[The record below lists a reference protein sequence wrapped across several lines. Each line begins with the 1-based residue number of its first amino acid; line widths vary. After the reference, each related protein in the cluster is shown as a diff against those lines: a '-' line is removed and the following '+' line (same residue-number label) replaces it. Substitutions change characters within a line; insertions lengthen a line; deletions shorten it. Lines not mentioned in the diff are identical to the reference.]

1 MKGVFVVAGE
11 ASGDILGARLIAALR
26 RRRPALSFAGIGGP
40 AMAAEGVA
48 SPFPISDLAL
58 MGFAEVLPKLP
69 LLRRRMVQAVEAVQ
83 RARPAVVVTVD
94 SPGFTLRLAARLRP
108 LGLPIVHYVAPQVWA
123 WRPERVHEIARR
135 VDRLLCLLPFEPEMF
150 RAAGLDARFVGHP
163 VLESGAGEGDA
174 DRFATRHGL
183 APDEVPLLVM
193 PGSRAGEIRRLLPVF
208 GAALSRLAEAQ
219 PRLRPVVPLAPAVA
233 AAVAEAVRGWP
244 GRPILLAESAEKPDA
259 YAAARARGGVGLIKS
274 GTSSLEVAAGGV
286 PMVVAYRVH
295 PISAA
300 IARRLMRVRF
310 ASLVNILA
318 GTEVIPEYL
327 QQACTP
333 DQLAKGLASLL
344 SDPAARA
351 AQSGSFAT
359 VLAALRPPA
368 GLPSEAAAEA
378 ILDLL
383 PG

>member
-48 SPFPISDLAL
+48 SPFPIADLAL

-69 LLRRRMVQAVEAVQ
+69 LLRRRMAQAVEAVQ
-83 RARPAVVVTVD
+83 AARPAVVVTVD

-108 LGLPIVHYVAPQVWA
+108 LGVPIVHYVAPQVWA
-123 WRPERVHEIARR
+123 WRPGRVPKIARR
-135 VDRLLCLLPFEPEMF
+135 IDRLLCLLPFEPEMF
-150 RAAGLDARFVGHP
+150 RAAGVDARFVGHP

-183 APDEVPLLVM
+183 APDEVPLIVM
-193 PGSRAGEIRRLLPVF
+193 PGSRAGEIGRLLPVF
-208 GAALSRLAEAQ
+208 GATLSRLAEAQ

-244 GRPILLAESAEKPDA
+244 GRPILLAEASEKPDA
-259 YAAARARGGVGLIKS
+259 YAAARARGGAGLIKS

-333 DQLAKGLASLL
+333 DRLAEGLASLL
-344 SDPAARA
+344 SNPAARA
-351 AQSGSFAT
+351 AQIGRFAA
-359 VLAALRPPA
+359 VLATLRPPA